1 MEWILEVFGI
11 FLLKFAVFPVLL
23 GLKNNSAFIGGGL
36 EGGLNPDNPLNAL
49 LDIILNYIIWGAGY
63 RPTNDTG

>member
-1 MEWILEVFGI
+1 VEGILEVFGI
-11 FLLKFAVFPVLL
+11 LLLKFAVFPTLL

-49 LDIILNYIIWGAGY
+49 LDIILNYII
-63 RPTNDTG
+63 